1 MSLRCRIGKSVHLRL
16 VSLRAHLA
24 APDAPAYALPA
35 LCVLLLAFAHGGY
48 FPEAWG
54 WGAMALGLCAVWAV
68 MLRGSL
74 EVSLWLAWLGIGVAA
89 IFAWAALSLVWTA
102 DTTGGVQSVERDG
115 LYLTLMLA
123 AVTVV
128 RTTSRVAIVA
138 GVTTAIVIV
147 STYAVCTRLF
157 PDRLGAFTDPQGPG
171 RLYAPVGYWNG
182 AAELA
187 AIGLGVVL
195 CAFVY
200 VTSLRLR
207 IALSATLPVLALA
220 VFFTYSRGPILALA
234 GGVVVV
240 LALEP
245 RRVSVLAWLIAQSVV
260 PAALVAAAASLHRLS
275 GADYGRASAAQGHR
289 LAALLVAACAICAL
303 VGWAGSR
310 LEARVRGNPRV
321 RTWFLRAIP
330 VAAVAALAVLA
341 VVASPRGAVHR
352 IERSFH
358 SSGPAA
364 RSSAR
369 LASVSPDSRLALWS
383 VAWDTARRHPLI
395 GAGAGS
401 FETEWLAH
409 RTQATDTRFAHSVFL
424 EAAAEGGLP
433 GLALTAAVL
442 LGPLVAAVRLRR
454 RPGVC
459 LAAGAYAVFAIHASF
474 DWDWELPAVTAAG
487 LWCAAALLADAGP
500 LRAISGRAL
509 RAAVVAAALVA
520 VAFAALG
527 LAGNRDLARSR
538 QAAQAG
544 DYAAA
549 LRAARAAGR
558 WQPWSYLPDQD
569 QGAWYAASGDL
580 PRAAAA
586 YRRAVDTAP
595 SAWSAWFG
603 LAQVTTGREQAAA
616 LDHARRL
623 NPESRQIAAFCTDSF
638 ASGCKS

>member
-1 MSLRCRIGKSVHLRL
+1 MASSRL
-16 VSLRAHLA
+16 SA
-24 APDAPAYALPA
+24 
-35 LCVLLLAFAHGGY
+35 
-48 FPEAWG
+48 
-54 WGAMALGLCAVWAV
+54 
-68 MLRGSL
+68 
-74 EVSLWLAWLGIGVAA
+74 
-89 IFAWAALSLVWTA
+89 T
-102 DTTGGVQSVERDG
+102 G

-128 RTTSRVAIVA
+128 RTSSRVAIIA

-147 STYAVCTRLF
+147 STYSVCTRLF

-187 AIGLGVVL
+187 AIGLGVVM

-200 VTSLRLR
+200 VTSPRLR

-260 PAALVAAAASLHRLS
+260 PAALVATAASLHRLS

-289 LAALLVAACAICAL
+289 LAALLVAACAVCAF
-303 VGWAGSR
+303 VGWAVSR
-310 LEARVRGNPRV
+310 LEARVRGSRRV

-341 VVASPRGAVHR
+341 VVASPRGAVNR

-459 LAAGAYAVFAIHASF
+459 LAAGAYAVFVIHASF

-487 LWCAAALLADAGP
+487 LWCAAALLADAGSTP
-500 LRAISGRAL
+500 RDLRAGAARRRGRGRARRGGRRRPRAGGQPRSGPQPPGRAGRRL
-509 RAAVVAAALVA
+509 RRRAGGRPGPRPDGSRGRTSPTRSGERGMRRAAICRGRRRPTA
-520 VAFAALG
+520 VH
-527 LAGNRDLARSR
+527 
-538 QAAQAG
+538 
-544 DYAAA
+544 
-549 LRAARAAGR
+549 
-558 WQPWSYLPDQD
+558 
-569 QGAWYAASGDL
+569 
-580 PRAAAA
+580 
-586 YRRAVDTAP
+586 VDTAP

-603 LAQVTTGREQAAA
+603 LAQVTTGRRAGGRA
-616 LDHARRL
+616 
-623 NPESRQIAAFCTDSF
+623 
-638 ASGCKS
+638 

>member
-1 MSLRCRIGKSVHLRL
+1 
-16 VSLRAHLA
+16 
-24 APDAPAYALPA
+24 LPA
-35 LCVLLLAFAHGGY
+35 LCVGLLAFAHGGY

-54 WGAMALGLCAVWAV
+54 WAAMALGLCAVWGV
-68 MLRGSL
+68 LLRGSV

-102 DTTGGVQSVERDG
+102 DTTGGVQSVQRDG

-123 AVTVV
+123 AMTVV
-128 RTTSRVAIVA
+128 RPRSRVAVIA
-138 GVTTAIVIV
+138 GVTTAIVVV

-171 RLYAPVGYWNG
+171 RLYVPVGYWNG

-195 CAFVY
+195 CAFAY
-200 VTSLRLR
+200 ITSPRLR

-220 VFFTYSRGPILALA
+220 VFFTYSRGPLLALA
-234 GGVVVV
+234 GGVLAV
-240 LALEP
+240 LALER
-245 RRVSVLAWLIAQSVV
+245 RRVSVLAWLVAQAIV
-260 PAALVAAAASLHRLS
+260 PAALVAAAASMHRLS
-275 GADYGRASAAQGHR
+275 GAGYGRASAGQGHR
-289 LAALLVAACAICAL
+289 LAALLVLACATSAL
-303 VGWAGSR
+303 VGWAVSR
-310 LEARVRGNPRV
+310 LETRVRGNRRV
-321 RTWFLRAIP
+321 RTWCLRAIP

-409 RTQATDTRFAHSVFL
+409 RTRATDTRFAHSVFL

-442 LGPLVAAVRLRR
+442 LGPLVAAFRLRR
-454 RPGVC
+454 RAGVC
-459 LAAGAYAVFAIHASF
+459 LAAGAYVIFVIHASF

-487 LWCAAALLADAGP
+487 LWCAVALLADAEP
-500 LRAISGRAL
+500 LRAISRPAV

-520 VAFAALG
+520 VALAAVG
-527 LAGNRDLARSR
+527 LAGNRDLARSG
-538 QAAQAG
+538 QAGQAG
-544 DYAAA
+544 DYTTA

-569 QGAWYAASGDL
+569 QGAWYAASGRL
-580 PRAAAA
+580 PEAAAA
-586 YRRAVDTAP
+586 YRRAVRTAP

-603 LAQVTTGREQAAA
+603 LAEVTTGREQAVA
-616 LDHARRL
+616 LRRARRL
-623 NPESRQIAAFCTDSF
+623 NPESRQIAAFCTDSL
-638 ASGCKS
+638 ANGCGS